1 MANPRETAKQ
11 TIQTPLGEKTI
22 YNLSTLGEQVNKLP
36 YSIKV
41 LLEDIPKKFKL
52 SYAIPYDSSQGRTIY
67 GKMRLTQTDHFG
79 MTLRRLVV
87 GLGRAPEGRQLEV
100 E

>member
-41 LLEDIPKKFKL
+41 LLEAVLRNVDEYVYTSEHVKAL
-52 SYAIPYDSSQGRTIY
+52 ANYDA
-67 GKMRLTQTDHFG
+67 KN
-79 MTLRRLVV
+79 V
-87 GLGRAPEGRQLEV
+87 GEV
-100 E
+100 EIPFMPGRVVL